1 MAEAEKKITGL
12 ETSIA
17 EIEAKLATP
26 EGASDTSLYS
36 DYSSLKKE
44 LSDTMDTWTELTIEL
59 EELNEKASR

>member
-1 MAEAEKKITGL
+1 MAEAEKKITEL